1 MSPQQIIAIVL
12 SVLAVGAGGVGAVQ
26 MSDTAAQTAPPQ
38 WAEDTEGAINVSVDG
53 PVTPGANVT
62 LTATYAGEPVP
73 HAPVDVNGDT
83 AGTTDADGQL
93 VVGIPDAEEFE
104 VEIEAEFEG
113 ERTIPLQSAD
123 AETET
128 DESDDS
134 EATPAIELAT
144 DGNVTANESVTVTAT
159 VLDTPLSDVE
169 IEANGESVGTTA
181 ADGTIEVSVPA
192 DAEALELEAEYE
204 QEGEYEVEFEDGEED
219 AESATEGPLQIGVNG
234 AIAPGETVTVTA
246 LVNGTAVENATV
258 SVNDE
263 RIGQTDANGSIA
275 VSLPEQ
281 AEELEIEIETET
293 QSASLEYETEDSDG
307 IENSEGDEEREEMDD
322 DDEEAEDDEND
333 GDEDDV
339 EEDDDDDD
347 AEETD
352 A

>member
-1 MSPQQIIAIVL
+1 MSPQQIIAIAL

-73 HAPVDVNGDT
+73 HAPVEVNGE
-83 AGTTDADGQL
+83 AVGTTDADGQL
-93 VVGIPDAEEFE
+93 DVEIPDAEEFE

-113 ERTIPLQSAD
+113 ERTIHLQAPGT
-123 AETET
+123 ETET
-128 DESDDS
+128 DESD
-134 EATPAIELAT
+134 EGEETPAIELAT
-144 DGNVTANESVTVTAT
+144 DGNVTANETVTVTAT
-159 VLDTPLSDVE
+159 VLGTPLSGVE
-169 IEANGESVGTTA
+169 VEANGESVGTTA

-204 QEGEYEVEFEDGEED
+204 QEGEYEVEFEDGEEG

-281 AEELEIEIETET
+281 AEELEIEIETDT
-293 QSASLEYETEDSDG
+293 QSASLEYETEGSDE
-307 IENSEGDEEREEMDD
+307 IEASEHDEEREEIE
-322 DDEEAEDDEND
+322 DDEEADDDEND
-333 GDEDDV
+333 SDEDDD